1 MCKLSSD
8 FLSKMYEEEVEY
20 TYKHIRS
27 FSFYYSLV
35 KLREVIE
42 NTLNLNFGENFAL
55 VNMCNLYLQFRFI
68 TLLFFSETFSRFL

>member
-1 MCKLSSD
+1 
-8 FLSKMYEEEVEY
+8 MYEEEVEY

-42 NTLNLNFGENFAL
+42 NTLNLNFGENFAFYTVL
-55 VNMCNLYLQFRFI
+55 ICVTCIFNLDL
-68 TLLFFSETFSRFL
+68 LLFFSETFSRFL

>member
-1 MCKLSSD
+1 M
-8 FLSKMYEEEVEY
+8 EY

-27 FSFYYSLV
+27 LSFYYSLV

-68 TLLFFSETFSRFL
+68 MLLFFSETFSIFL